1 VRTDRIN
8 KEHTAF
14 SNSVFKFKAASALGI
29 SMIADA
35 LDYFAAP
42 LFDLPVIGDIFD
54 VITVNILFSITKS
67 KTSTAINMI
76 EFIPF
81 VGDFIPVYTLSTL
94 LWISREWKNQQK
106 STKEER
112 ELHHILSEVDNDN
125 NYYYYCKHNDKN
137 IMK

>member
-1 VRTDRIN
+1 
-8 KEHTAF
+8 
-14 SNSVFKFKAASALGI
+14 
-29 SMIADA
+29 MIADA

-42 LFDLPVIGDIFD
+42 LFGLPVIGDIFD
-54 VITVNILFSITKS
+54 VITVSILFSITKS
-67 KTSTAINMI
+67 KTSTALNMI

-106 STKEER
+106 STKER
-112 ELHHILSEVDNDN
+112 ELHHHLSEVDN
-125 NYYYYCKHNDKN
+125 NYYYYYYKHNDKN